1 MKRPVIFAVAALMAA
16 ASVCAMAGCGSKTET
31 AKNSSAAAS
40 AVATTAAAGGEAS
53 QAAAGGSVTE
63 ADGIATIKGV
73 AVELN
78 GDAAAVVDQLG
89 EYTLTSQT
97 TCHGTEGDDKTYT
110 YDGFV
115 INTYP
120 LDGQDRVLEI
130 VLKSADIPKSKSYNP
145 DRTRAEFKK
154 MKLSPNTMK
163 EKFDR
168 PGLKDLGKL
177 LEEKHKEEGTVQPEI
192 ISDKKP
198 RKKSRRSRGKKP
210 ATPQPSVAT
219 PQPTPP
225 HNPSNNNAL
234 STPSH
239 DTNGDG
245 VITSADGFVRMDR
258 NHPSGSL
265 SIRH

>member
-130 VLKSADIPKSKSYNP
+130 VLKSADIPTSKGIKIGDTLEAVKAAYGEGKNVGMYVAY
-145 DRTRAEFKK
+145 DTAE
-154 MKLSPNTMK
+154 
-163 EKFDR
+163 
-168 PGLKDLGKL
+168 
-177 LEEKHKEEGTVQPEI
+177 
-192 ISDKKP
+192 
-198 RKKSRRSRGKKP
+198 KKSV
-210 ATPQPSVAT
+210 QFVIE
-219 PQPTPP
+219 
-225 HNPSNNNAL
+225 
-234 STPSH
+234 
-239 DTNGDG
+239 NGVVTEIDYYYD
-245 VITSADGFVRMDR
+245 V
-258 NHPSGSL
+258 
-265 SIRH
+265 